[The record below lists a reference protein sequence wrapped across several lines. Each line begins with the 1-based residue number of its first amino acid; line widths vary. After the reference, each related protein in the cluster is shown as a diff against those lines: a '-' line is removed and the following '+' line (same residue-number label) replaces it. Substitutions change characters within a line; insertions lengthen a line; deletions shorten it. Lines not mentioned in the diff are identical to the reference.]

1 MPVVVDMIEPLEPCE
16 KKIVQVS
23 KKRRCSLSLDKTISI
38 SRQHEERNMKMK
50 ITSGR
55 IDMED
60 DPYVS
65 KVEKRRL
72 GPVLNAVTQLL
83 LIDSLFRMSDVGLNA
98 RNKMIIC
105 FKVIFHCSGP
115 YS

>member
-1 MPVVVDMIEPLEPCE
+1 MCKCSEIVIIQLDVATIQSAKEMPVVVDMIEPLEPCE
-16 KKIVQVS
+16 KKIVEVS

-72 GPVLNAVTQLL
+72 GPVLNSVTQLL
-83 LIDSLFRMSDVGLNA
+83 LIDSLFSNV
-98 RNKMIIC
+98 
-105 FKVIFHCSGP
+105 
-115 YS
+115 

>member
-1 MPVVVDMIEPLEPCE
+1 MCKCSEIVIIQLDVATIQSAKEMPVVVDMIEPLEPCE

-23 KKRRCSLSLDKTISI
+23 KKRRCSLSLDKTIS
-38 SRQHEERNMKMK
+38 RQHEERNMNLK

-55 IDMED
+55 NDMED
-60 DPYVS
+60 DPHVS

-83 LIDSLFRMSDVGLNA
+83 LIDSLFSNV
-98 RNKMIIC
+98 
-105 FKVIFHCSGP
+105 
-115 YS
+115 